1 MDMKNLFEI
10 ERKTSHLKFF
20 KKRSWSLEYLRT
32 KLISQCRNK
41 KKEIVS

>member
-20 KKRSWSLEYLRT
+20 KKCSWLLEYLRE
-32 KLISQCRNK
+32 KLISQRKNK
-41 KKEIVS
+41 I